1 MHHNQATLHFL
12 AKISFSQPQ
21 EEAAS
26 LIPEHSKWVVGV
38 YGIPQIRPAIGTQI
52 LGAGYSANGCVNAFE
67 KKYSN
72 KRIL

>member
-26 LIPEHSKWVVGV
+26 LIPEHSKWIVGV
-38 YGIPQIRPAIGTQI
+38 YGIAQIRPAIGAQI
-52 LGAGYSANGCVNAFE
+52 LSTGYSANWSVNAF
-67 KKYSN
+67 
-72 KRIL
+72 KRNISK